1 MKAVDVAP
9 AGAPALE
16 PASAPGLA
24 PPADQALASPI
35 AQAVAALG
43 TEPLSEAALRRHID
57 PLFKRVLARPGIYL
71 ANHSLGRP
79 PDQTALDIAAGVGL
93 WYSGLGDA
101 WGPWLDKQNQVRA
114 MVAHLAGVSRSDCI
128 LPKTSAGQGLRT
140 VLNLHDEKI
149 RVLSTQ
155 GEFDS
160 IDIILRHYRERG
172 RIELRL
178 ITPDARGWFA
188 PGAIL
193 AALDAPTDLLVLSQV
208 MFMTGQVV
216 GELPAI
222 IDKAHRQG
230 ARVLLDTY
238 HGLGVLPVDFASL
251 QVDYAVGG
259 GYKYLRGGPGSCW
272 LYVRPDIVDAG
283 GTPLDTGWFAK
294 QAPFNYQR
302 PDPPLFAAGGDGF
315 LESTPPVLL
324 PYQAVAGLQLT
335 AALGVARIR
344 AYGLAS
350 SRHLIDA
357 LAAHGVEAE
366 GGREDMG
373 AFVVI
378 RHGHAAEIAEGLG
391 NSGIKVDAR
400 AQYLRLTPDLL
411 TRHAEITDAAA
422 AVARACRAVG

>member
-1 MKAVDVAP
+1 MKALHAP
-9 AGAPALE
+9 A
-16 PASAPGLA
+16 APGGATQLTS
-24 PPADQALASPI
+24 PPDSPI
-35 AQAVAALG
+35 AHAVAALG
-43 TEPLSEAALRRHID
+43 IGPLSEAALRQHID
-57 PLFKRVLARPGIYL
+57 PLFTRVLARPGIYL

-79 PDQTALDIAAGVGL
+79 PDRTAQDIAEGVGL

-101 WGPWLDKQNQVRA
+101 WGPWLEKQNQVRA
-114 MVAHLAGVSRSDCI
+114 MVANLAGVSRSDCI

-160 IDIILRHYRERG
+160 LDVILRHYRERG

-178 ITPDARGWFA
+178 IAPDARGWFA
-188 PGAIL
+188 PADIL

-216 GELPAI
+216 GELAAI

-238 HGLGVLPVDFASL
+238 HAFGVLPVDLASL
-251 QVDYAVGG
+251 NVDYAVGG

-272 LYVRPDIVDAG
+272 LYVRPDIVDEG
-283 GTPLDTGWFAK
+283 RISLDTGWFAK
-294 QAPFNYQR
+294 QAPFAYQR

-315 LESTPPVLL
+315 QESTPPVLI
-324 PYQAVAGLQLT
+324 PYQAVAGLELT
-335 AALGVARIR
+335 AALGVPRIR

-350 SRHLIDA
+350 SRILINA
-357 LAAHGVEAE
+357 LSEHGVEAE

-378 RHGHAAEIAEGLG
+378 RHARAADLAEALG

-400 AQYLRLTPDLL
+400 AQYLRLTPDIL
-411 TRHAEITDAAA
+411 TRPAEITDAAA
-422 AVARACRAVG
+422 AVARACRTLA